1 MSFTKSLYMKEEIQ
15 KNNKENLIDSEPI
28 KKNYDTMLL
37 TNRQNSK
44 NRMIAKAF
52 LNLRPISIHFLLN
65 DIHPFMSS
73 LLPRLTVTMCCY

>member
-37 TNRQNSK
+37 TNKQNSK

-52 LNLRPISIHFLLN
+52 LNLRPKSIHFSLN

-73 LLPRLTVTMCCY
+73 LLP